1 MKDDSKPE
9 EEKTLASSATPDGA
23 EHSGDE
29 KDERAASFT
38 RRALIEAG
46 WTAPVILSVVLP
58 ERLLAQSPGGPNV
71 MHVDHHADLVTIEHG
86 DAPFT
91 DGMAH
96 NDRPH
101 ADSPHGD
108 THIDSGPRQPAHA
121 DLLHGDGFFDS
132 SFADGGFADHADG
145 GTIPNHAD
153 TATVIPHH
161 ADNAH
166 IDRHTDVS
174 FPELVSHADF
184 HADFPHLDFA
194 VNVHGDHGDGQPNN
208 PGGGGAFTDHT
219 DGFCRTTHGDNSHG
233 DENTH
238 VDHYDITPNAG
249 LHDDHCDTPT
259 GHADM
264 QIGHIDAHADRHADI
279 RHSDVHLDFTNP

>member
-1 MKDDSKPE
+1 MNNDSHPDQQKAPE
-9 EEKTLASSATPDGA
+9 SAGTTESPPESRNETGQRV
-23 EHSGDE
+23 E
-29 KDERAASFT
+29 SFS

-46 WTAPVILSVVLP
+46 WTVPVILSVVLP
-58 ERLLAQSPGGPNV
+58 ERLLAQSPGGPIV
-71 MHVDHHADLVTIEHG
+71 IHADLHG
-86 DAPFT
+86 DLQIGVHSDAPFT
-91 DGMAH
+91 DGTAH

-101 ADSPHGD
+101 QDVPHGD
-108 THIDSGPRQPAHA
+108 VHTDASTFQPVHV
-121 DLLHGDGFFDS
+121 DLIHGDGFLDLG
-132 SFADGGFADHADG
+132 FADGGFADHADSSP
-145 GTIPNHAD
+145 THHAD
-153 TATVIPHH
+153 TA
-161 ADNAH
+161 H
-166 IDRHTDVS
+166 IDSHTDIS
-174 FPELVSHADF
+174 FPVLPPHADF

-194 VNVHGDHGDGQPNN
+194 VTVHGDHGDGQPNN

-249 LHDDHCDTPT
+249 LHDDHCDTPM

-279 RHSDVHLDFTNP
+279 RHSDVHLDFTRP